1 MTLAVDSVTT
11 LLTKQHQ
18 HLDELMLL
26 LRQELAALASRNINE
41 LEQIS
46 SAKYA
51 LLQQLEA
58 TDVELANITDLE
70 QYKQQ
75 DWFKL
80 EVEGLEQK
88 LELCKQHNSVN
99 QQTLEQSQLTLA
111 RFKTEILSS
120 RGKSGLTYTNKGV
133 PSVDSKGKGVKA

>member
-1 MTLAVDSVTT
+1 MTLAVASVTT

-58 TDVELANITDLE
+58 TDVELANTTDLE

-80 EVEGLEQK
+80 EVESLEHKLEQ
-88 LELCKQHNSVN
+88 CKQHNSVN

>member
-26 LRQELAALASRNINE
+26 LRQELAALASRNIDE
-41 LEQIS
+41 LEQIT
-46 SAKYA
+46 ATKY
-51 LLQQLEA
+51 LVLQKLET
-58 TDVELANITDLE
+58 TDAELANIADLE